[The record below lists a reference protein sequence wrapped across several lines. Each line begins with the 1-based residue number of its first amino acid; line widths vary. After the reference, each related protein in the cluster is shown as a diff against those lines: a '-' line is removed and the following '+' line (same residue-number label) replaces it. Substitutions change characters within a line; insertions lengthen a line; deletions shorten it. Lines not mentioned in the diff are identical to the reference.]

1 MYYIHDIPGRM
12 RIKSPR
18 IKNNKREADEVMR
31 LVKLFHG
38 INSVE
43 CNLITGSL
51 LINYHPDKLY
61 KKDLMD
67 LLSEKGFFDRTK
79 AVTHDE
85 YFKRSAAFIS
95 RAVIPDLL
103 MALI

>member
-1 MYYIHDIPGRM
+1 M

-18 IKNNKREADEVMR
+18 IKNNQREADEAMR
-31 LVKLFHG
+31 LVRLFHG
-38 INSVE
+38 VNSVE

-51 LINYHPDKLY
+51 LINYHPEKLH
-61 KKDLMD
+61 KKDLVEV
-67 LLSEKGFFDRTK
+67 LSEKGFFDRTK

-85 YFKRSAAFIS
+85 YFKRSAAFFT
-95 RAVIPDLL
+95 RQVMPDLL